1 MNHPKEQYL
10 IRVLDDDEEFLDAI
24 GFLLETEGWRV
35 RTFSDAD
42 DLYENTEDRTPGCLI
57 LDVNMPKASGPEVLS
72 ALKERKCPLPVIILT
87 GHGQLD
93 LAVKVFRSGACD
105 FLSKPVTKDDLVR
118 SVERAVVLGDEER
131 ERAYEHSPEALF
143 ESLTAREKQIV
154 VDIGN
159 FLSAKL
165 IAERHGISERTAETH
180 RARVMKKLK
189 LHKPAEVRAFLRDLK
204 K

>member
-1 MNHPKEQYL
+1 MNHTKEQYL

-118 SVERAVVLGDEER
+118 SVERAVVLG
-131 ERAYEHSPEALF
+131 EALF